1 MLEILQSVTD
11 RIVPTAVSRLAIE
24 SVVGPSDVPIPTT
37 ARYPVVIT
45 YTDSWLLKLVI
56 EK

>member
-37 ARYPVVIT
+37 ARFPVVIT